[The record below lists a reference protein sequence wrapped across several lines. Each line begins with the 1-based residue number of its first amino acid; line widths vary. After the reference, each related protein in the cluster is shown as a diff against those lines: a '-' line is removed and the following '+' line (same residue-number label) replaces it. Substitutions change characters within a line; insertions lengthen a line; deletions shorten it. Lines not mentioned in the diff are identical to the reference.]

1 MWSYVFCSQLVSSST
16 AWGCGAR
23 RWCRHLGRPPDTE
36 PWSCHWNQ
44 WTLMK
49 SKIPVTIS
57 MKIYANQAPATSFFM
72 PLLWLMWWTF
82 CEIKWLRV
90 LFLNAHTSLFVCLF
104 VVCLLTVHT
113 FVWIHVNVHV
123 RNWEIEKEI
132 EIEKL
137 RNWEIEKRE
146 IGKLFHQHRNK
157 IEWITKL
164 GSFCS
169 FSSLTLPHISKHCTS
184 M

>member
-1 MWSYVFCSQLVSSST
+1 MWSLVFCSQLVSSST

-49 SKIPVTIS
+49 LKIPVKISMIS
-57 MKIYANQAPATSFFM
+57 MKIHANQAPATSFCM
-72 PLLWLMWWTF
+72 PLLWLIWWTF

-90 LFLNAHTSLFVCLF
+90 LFLNAHTSFFVCLF

-113 FVWIHVNVHV
+113 FVWIHVNVYV
-123 RNWEIEKEI
+123 RMHNNE
-132 EIEKL
+132 
-137 RNWEIEKRE
+137 RD

-157 IEWITKL
+157 IEWLTKL

-184 M
+184 T